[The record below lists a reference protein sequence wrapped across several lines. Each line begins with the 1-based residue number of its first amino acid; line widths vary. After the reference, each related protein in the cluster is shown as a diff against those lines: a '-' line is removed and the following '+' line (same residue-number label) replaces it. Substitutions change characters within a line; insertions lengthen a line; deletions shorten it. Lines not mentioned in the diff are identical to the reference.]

1 MGSFRQDLAHAVRR
15 LARRPAFALVA
26 TATLAV
32 AIGGATVTFSV
43 ADAVILRPLP
53 YAQPERLVSWSRATA
68 YLDGHCQPCL
78 SGDAR
83 QLLLPGR
90 DNYFCRSRSP

>member
-1 MGSFRQDLAHAVRR
+1 VRR

-32 AIGGATVTFSV
+32 AIGGATATFSV

-53 YAQPERLVSWSRATA
+53 YAQPERLVSSVSVRRKAAPEVATV
-68 YLDGHCQPCL
+68 
-78 SGDAR
+78 
-83 QLLLPGR
+83 
-90 DNYFCRSRSP
+90 